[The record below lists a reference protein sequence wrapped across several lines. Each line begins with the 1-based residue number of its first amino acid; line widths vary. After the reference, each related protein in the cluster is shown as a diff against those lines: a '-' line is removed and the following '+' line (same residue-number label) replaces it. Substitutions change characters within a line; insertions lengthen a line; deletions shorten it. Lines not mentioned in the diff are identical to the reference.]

1 MTQAGDLWT
10 RCTGSLR
17 DQVSESTWQL
27 WLSGIEP
34 VAYTDGEFVLSVPN
48 GLIRERVESR
58 YLPMIEDTLANE
70 VGPPC
75 AAASRCRTRGP
86 ARRSSR
92 PTEQSSACPPEPGPS
107 PGQPEPA
114 HARPGR
120 DRPAVQLDTKFTFET
135 FVAASS
141 NRLAHAAAQAVAET
155 PGRSYNPLFIYGDSG
170 LGKTHL
176 LHAIGNY
183 VTENYPRRKVLYVT
197 TETFMNDFVDS
208 LRTSTTLTF
217 KRRYRDCDVLLIDDV
232 QFMERKEGLQEEFF
246 HTYNDLKGASKQIV
260 LTSDRP
266 PKSIETLE
274 DRLRSRFLSGLIT
287 EIDPPDLE
295 TRLAILRSKCLSEH
309 QDVPDDVLEFIASHV
324 KDNIRE
330 LEGALIR
337 ICAFANLNKEPIS
350 LAQAEKVLS
359 DLVLAGEPR
368 RITPQM
374 ILDATSAQL
383 RLLGRGH
390 LRSQPHPPAR
400 HRPPGRHV
408 PDQGAHGLQ
417 LSGHRAGLRQA
428 RPHDRHPRRGQ
439 DHRPDGGAP
448 ADLRPGH
455 RADPE
460 DPCRLGLSHVPS
472 RRRSP
477 ARIVVC
483 RGQSPWIRGLTAWGP
498 RPACPQP
505 PQAPAGRD
513 RSTPCPTHIA
523 MGTAIG
529 APSRDADQSSTIHTP
544 YYLYKTP
551 FFPSPY
557 EGLGKPS
564 KGQASVKFRSERD
577 ALVDMLATASRAVGG
592 RGGSS
597 PVLLGLLLSCEG
609 NALR

>member
-34 VAYTDGEFVLSVPN
+34 VAYTDGEFVLAVPN

-70 VGPPC
+70 VGAPVRGRLEVLESGPPVEVVVEP
-75 AAASRCRTRGP
+75 S
-86 ARRSSR
+86 
-92 PTEQSSACPPEPGPS
+92 TEQVFGLTPEPQPAPTPS
-107 PGQPEPA
+107 
-114 HARPGR
+114 ARSGR
-120 DRPAVQLDTKFTFET
+120 ESPAVQLDTKFTFET

-217 KRRYRDCDVLLIDDV
+217 KRRYRECDVLLIDDV

-295 TRLAILRSKCLSEH
+295 TRLAILRAKSLSEH
-309 QDVPDDVLEFIASHV
+309 QEVPDDVLEFIASHV
-324 KDNIRE
+324 KNNIRE
-330 LEGALIR
+330 LEGALTR

-350 LAQAEKVLS
+350 LGQAEKVLS

-368 RITPQM
+368 RITPQT
-374 ILDATSAQL
+374 ILDATSASYGFSVDAICGPSRTRPLVTARQVAMYL
-383 RLLGRGH
+383 TRVLTDYSYPAIGRVFGNRDH
-390 LRSQPHPPAR
+390 TTVIHAVDKITGQMQERRQIYEQVTELIQKI
-400 HRPPGRHV
+400 
-408 PDQGAHGLQ
+408 
-417 LSGHRAGLRQA
+417 RAGSA
-428 RPHDRHPRRGQ
+428 
-439 DHRPDGGAP
+439 
-448 ADLRPGH
+448 
-455 RADPE
+455 
-460 DPCRLGLSHVPS
+460 
-472 RRRSP
+472 
-477 ARIVVC
+477 
-483 RGQSPWIRGLTAWGP
+483 
-498 RPACPQP
+498 
-505 PQAPAGRD
+505 
-513 RSTPCPTHIA
+513 
-523 MGTAIG
+523 
-529 APSRDADQSSTIHTP
+529 
-544 YYLYKTP
+544 
-551 FFPSPY
+551 
-557 EGLGKPS
+557 
-564 KGQASVKFRSERD
+564 
-577 ALVDMLATASRAVGG
+577 
-592 RGGSS
+592 
-597 PVLLGLLLSCEG
+597 
-609 NALR
+609 

>member
-1 MTQAGDLWT
+1 MIQAGDLWT

-17 DQVSESTWQL
+17 DQVSETTWQL

-34 VAYTDGEFVLSVPN
+34 IGFRDGVMVLSVPN
-48 GLIRERVESR
+48 GLIRERIESR

-70 VGPPC
+70 VGSPVRGRLEVHESEV
-75 AAASRCRTRGP
+75 AAPVVEPDAIFGLPADPEPVLEPTGP
-86 ARRSSR
+86 AV
-92 PTEQSSACPPEPGPS
+92 
-107 PGQPEPA
+107 
-114 HARPGR
+114 ARVGR
-120 DRPAVQLDTKFTFET
+120 ESPAVQLDSKFTFET

-208 LRTSTTLTF
+208 LRTSTTLAF

-246 HTYNDLKGASKQIV
+246 HTYNDLKGASKQMV

-295 TRLAILRSKCLSEH
+295 TRLAILRSKSMSEH

-337 ICAFANLNKEPIS
+337 ICAFAKLNNEPIS
-350 LAQAEKVLS
+350 LSQAEKVLS

-374 ILDATSAQL
+374 ILDTTAASYGFSVEALCGPSRTRPLVTARQVAMYLTRELTDYSYPAI
-383 RLLGRGH
+383 GRVFGKRDH
-390 LRSQPHPPAR
+390 TTVIHAVDKIAGQMQERRQIYEQVTELIQKI
-400 HRPPGRHV
+400 
-408 PDQGAHGLQ
+408 
-417 LSGHRAGLRQA
+417 RAGT
-428 RPHDRHPRRGQ
+428 G
-439 DHRPDGGAP
+439 
-448 ADLRPGH
+448 
-455 RADPE
+455 
-460 DPCRLGLSHVPS
+460 
-472 RRRSP
+472 
-477 ARIVVC
+477 
-483 RGQSPWIRGLTAWGP
+483 
-498 RPACPQP
+498 
-505 PQAPAGRD
+505 
-513 RSTPCPTHIA
+513 
-523 MGTAIG
+523 
-529 APSRDADQSSTIHTP
+529 
-544 YYLYKTP
+544 
-551 FFPSPY
+551 
-557 EGLGKPS
+557 
-564 KGQASVKFRSERD
+564 
-577 ALVDMLATASRAVGG
+577 
-592 RGGSS
+592 
-597 PVLLGLLLSCEG
+597 
-609 NALR
+609 

>member
-34 VAYTDGEFVLSVPN
+34 VAYTDGEFVLAVPN

-70 VGPPC
+70 VGAPVRGRLEVLESGPPVEVVVEP
-75 AAASRCRTRGP
+75 S
-86 ARRSSR
+86 
-92 PTEQSSACPPEPGPS
+92 TEQVFGLTPEPQPAPTPS
-107 PGQPEPA
+107 
-114 HARPGR
+114 ARSGR
-120 DRPAVQLDTKFTFET
+120 ESPAVQLDTKFTFET

-217 KRRYRDCDVLLIDDV
+217 KRRYRECDVLLIDDV

-295 TRLAILRSKCLSEH
+295 TRLAILRAKSLSEH
-309 QDVPDDVLEFIASHV
+309 QEVPDDVLEFIASHV
-324 KDNIRE
+324 KNNIRE
-330 LEGALIR
+330 LEGALTR

-350 LAQAEKVLS
+350 LGQAEKVLS

-368 RITPQM
+368 RITPQT
-374 ILDATSAQL
+374 ILDATSASYGFSIDAICGPSRTRPLVTARQVAMYL
-383 RLLGRGH
+383 TRELTDYSYPAIGRVFGNRDH
-390 LRSQPHPPAR
+390 TTVIHAVDKIAGQMQERRQIYEQVTELIQKI
-400 HRPPGRHV
+400 
-408 PDQGAHGLQ
+408 
-417 LSGHRAGLRQA
+417 RAGSA
-428 RPHDRHPRRGQ
+428 
-439 DHRPDGGAP
+439 
-448 ADLRPGH
+448 
-455 RADPE
+455 
-460 DPCRLGLSHVPS
+460 
-472 RRRSP
+472 
-477 ARIVVC
+477 
-483 RGQSPWIRGLTAWGP
+483 
-498 RPACPQP
+498 
-505 PQAPAGRD
+505 
-513 RSTPCPTHIA
+513 
-523 MGTAIG
+523 
-529 APSRDADQSSTIHTP
+529 
-544 YYLYKTP
+544 
-551 FFPSPY
+551 
-557 EGLGKPS
+557 
-564 KGQASVKFRSERD
+564 
-577 ALVDMLATASRAVGG
+577 
-592 RGGSS
+592 
-597 PVLLGLLLSCEG
+597 
-609 NALR
+609 

>member
-1 MTQAGDLWT
+1 MLGAICRWPLVAPPGTVYVHRITHTEDRSEHAGWTPRREKGRSELAVNQAGDLWT

-17 DQVSESTWQL
+17 DQVSETTWQL

-34 VAYTDGEFVLSVPN
+34 VTFSDGEFVLSVPN

-70 VGPPC
+70 VGGPV
-75 AAASRCRTRGP
+75 RGRLEVLEPEP
-86 ARRSSR
+86 ALAPVE
-92 PTEQSSACPPEPGPS
+92 PTTEEVFGLPPEPQQR
-107 PGQPEPA
+107 QPAGAPRES
-114 HARPGR
+114 
-120 DRPAVQLDTKFTFET
+120 PAVQLDTKFTFEN

-295 TRLAILRSKCLSEH
+295 TRLAILRSKSLSEH
-309 QDVPDDVLEFIASHV
+309 QEVPDDVLGFIASHV

-330 LEGALIR
+330 LEGALTR

-359 DLVLAGEPR
+359 DLILAGEPR
-368 RITPQM
+368 RITPQT
-374 ILDATSAQL
+374 ILDATSASYGFSIDAICGPSRTRPLVTARQVAMYL
-383 RLLGRGH
+383 TRELTDYSYPAIGRVFGNRDH
-390 LRSQPHPPAR
+390 TTVIHAVDKIAGQMQERRQIYEQVTELIQKI
-400 HRPPGRHV
+400 
-408 PDQGAHGLQ
+408 
-417 LSGHRAGLRQA
+417 RAGSA
-428 RPHDRHPRRGQ
+428 
-439 DHRPDGGAP
+439 
-448 ADLRPGH
+448 
-455 RADPE
+455 
-460 DPCRLGLSHVPS
+460 
-472 RRRSP
+472 
-477 ARIVVC
+477 
-483 RGQSPWIRGLTAWGP
+483 
-498 RPACPQP
+498 
-505 PQAPAGRD
+505 
-513 RSTPCPTHIA
+513 
-523 MGTAIG
+523 
-529 APSRDADQSSTIHTP
+529 
-544 YYLYKTP
+544 
-551 FFPSPY
+551 
-557 EGLGKPS
+557 
-564 KGQASVKFRSERD
+564 
-577 ALVDMLATASRAVGG
+577 
-592 RGGSS
+592 
-597 PVLLGLLLSCEG
+597 
-609 NALR
+609 